1 MEQTLYEL
9 GQQYLQQ
16 AGVIRDRIA
25 RERRELKSLHGEA
38 RHRAQVR
45 LLKLYE
51 MVREC
56 DTTGEYLCTYYD
68 EKGDSPCTPLQ

>member
-1 MEQTLYEL
+1 MEQTLYDL

-16 AGVIRDRIA
+16 AGVIRERIA
-25 RERRELKSLHGEA
+25 WERGELKSLRGEA

-56 DTTGEYLCTYYD
+56 YTTGEYLCTYYED
-68 EKGDSPCTPLQ
+68 GGASPCTPLQ

>member
-1 MEQTLYEL
+1 M
-9 GQQYLQQ
+9 
-16 AGVIRDRIA
+16 IRERIA

-68 EKGDSPCTPLQ
+68 